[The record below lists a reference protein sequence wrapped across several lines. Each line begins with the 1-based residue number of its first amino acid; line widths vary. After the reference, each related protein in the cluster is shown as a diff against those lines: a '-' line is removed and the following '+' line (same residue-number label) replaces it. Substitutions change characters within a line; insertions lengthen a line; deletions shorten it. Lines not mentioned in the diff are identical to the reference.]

1 LGLVVD
7 EKVKAVEAAS
17 SGAGRDSG
25 KRTLAASGAADAG
38 SSGLGLASRHML
50 PTGLE
55 MNGNKRR
62 MYDVESVEQ
71 FLKFLSSRGQL
82 GKDEIVDLAQQGYAT
97 AGQFGGHQQST
108 VTGATGHG
116 SLAVDLFEE
125 NGVAKF
131 RISSIL
137 QLAAEVTAE
146 RVLMMKDPGALEDLM
161 ANQLVD
167 VLRDVFGSKW
177 SRMCQNLRKLTSE
190 APCLRV
196 DFPAVSGS

>member
-1 LGLVVD
+1 
-7 EKVKAVEAAS
+7 
-17 SGAGRDSG
+17 
-25 KRTLAASGAADAG
+25 
-38 SSGLGLASRHML
+38 ML

-62 MYDVESVEQ
+62 MYDVESVKQ
-71 FLKFLSSRGQL
+71 FLKFLGSRGQL
-82 GKDEIVDLAQQGYAT
+82 GKDEIVDLAQQQGYAT

-131 RISSIL
+131 RVSSVL

-146 RVLMMKDPGALEDLM
+146 RALMMKDPGVLEDLM
-161 ANQLVD
+161 VNQLVD
-167 VLRDVFGSKW
+167 AERISCV
-177 SRMCQNLRKLTSE
+177 SR
-190 APCLRV
+190 V
-196 DFPAVSGS
+196 

>member
-1 LGLVVD
+1 VD
-7 EKVKAVEAAS
+7 EKVKAVEGAS

-25 KRTLAASGAADAG
+25 KRALAASGAADT
-38 SSGLGLASRHML
+38 SVSGLGLASRHML

-62 MYDVESVEQ
+62 MYDVESFEQ
-71 FLKFLSSRGQL
+71 FLKFLGSRGQL

-131 RISSIL
+131 RVSSIL
-137 QLAAEVTAE
+137 QIAAEITAD
-146 RVLMMKDPGALEDLM
+146 RALMMKDPYALED
-161 ANQLVD
+161 
-167 VLRDVFGSKW
+167 SK
-177 SRMCQNLRKLTSE
+177 T
-190 APCLRV
+190 
-196 DFPAVSGS
+196 